1 MVLIWMMMTDDD
13 VLLLLLLMGCQRK
26 LQEGRKIKRGIIF
39 VKPKQ
44 SEKFR
49 VFLKQSKKFR
59 LFRRCELGKTVNFVH
74 RRCLNFFVLL
84 SIPLRPSYQVG
95 KFLH

>member
-1 MVLIWMMMTDDD
+1 MFLLVVLIWMMMTDDD

-49 VFLKQSKKFR
+49 VFQNNLKKYYSDCLIKNNLRNTLKKFR
-59 LFRRCELGKTVNFVH
+59 
-74 RRCLNFFVLL
+74 VL
-84 SIPLRPSYQVG
+84 SMCKIIKR
-95 KFLH
+95 

>member
-1 MVLIWMMMTDDD
+1 MFLLVVLIWMMMTDDD
-13 VLLLLLLMGCQRK
+13 VLLLLLLLMGCQRK

-49 VFLKQSKKFR
+49 VFLKQSEKILFR
-59 LFRRCELGKTVNFVH
+59 LFN
-74 RRCLNFFVLL
+74 
-84 SIPLRPSYQVG
+84 
-95 KFLH
+95 